1 MSVCTIASL
10 APMFEARV
18 FQYMQETDRRKIELN
33 TVSLIVAPNPSED
46 EQQPEQIKK
55 IMEFQIF
62 SM

>member
-1 MSVCTIASL
+1 
-10 APMFEARV
+10 
-18 FQYMQETDRRKIELN
+18 MQETDRCTTELN

-46 EQQPEQIKK
+46 EQRPEQIKK

>member
-1 MSVCTIASL
+1 
-10 APMFEARV
+10 MFEARV
-18 FQYMQETDRRKIELN
+18 FQYMQETDRCKMELN
-33 TVSLIVAPNPSED
+33 AVSLIVAPNPSED

>member
-18 FQYMQETDRRKIELN
+18 FQYMQETDRCTIELN

>member
-1 MSVCTIASL
+1 
-10 APMFEARV
+10 MFEARV